1 MICTDKENQKDEN
14 ISYQHEIEK
23 SLFCKGENYAIN

>member
-1 MICTDKENQKDEN
+1 MICTDKENQKGEN

-23 SLFCKGENYAIN
+23 EFILQRRKLCY